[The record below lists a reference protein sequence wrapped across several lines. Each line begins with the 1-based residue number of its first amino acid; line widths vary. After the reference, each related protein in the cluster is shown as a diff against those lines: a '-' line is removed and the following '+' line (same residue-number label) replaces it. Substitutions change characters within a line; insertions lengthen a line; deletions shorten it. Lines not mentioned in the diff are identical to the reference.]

1 MGRKRDIAYA
11 REKRMNT
18 HLTIMLLVQTNQCV
32 SENTLCVVLCVWVGV
47 WVCMC
52 VYVCRASQVHHGFDL
67 FSSIVSSFYY
77 VAT

>member
-18 HLTIMLLVQTNQCV
+18 PDNHVACPKNQCV